1 MILLAKKGE
10 SKAPS
15 KDLLKGIFPDKFTLI
30 GKGDKKDGKKNDN
43 KGDKKGDNKI
53 VTSYAKYITPHLLH
67 HYDSFAISMIL
78 SKATLNVSDFIYY
91 STYGDYRIDVD
102 ASGKLSFRYEAIS
115 DIGARNPSSSSF
127 QNPLIRPH
135 QPDRL
140 YGVYKRT
147 EGATPREDTL
157 AWNVEEIKALTQE
170 LNTGSAGT
178 RLMLPSIGTMVMMT
192 YGYANINAPL
202 NKLVK
207 RLIVKLDNLMSDV
220 TYNGAKFDIFDY
232 LAEAMTA
239 DNFRVLHPAFDPAKP
254 DAINDFRD
262 QCKQEEIDNGIE
274 AAAEMFANK
283 LIKDEVAQFVLGD
296 LVEFKEKASIPV
308 PLAGEIGGLYP
319 TQDPRDITYRIAGF
333 KLDNKKYVYTLELVD
348 TGDVTT
354 KEASQSI
361 LKPISEPT
369 RELQKKK
376 DKFYAKPSAP
386 EMVAYSRLIDQMFA
400 LHSYALLA
408 QDSGGNKKLNTGY
421 ISPVINPNKKK
432 EQIVKDFPMM
442 GHPNANRPYGAVDVC
457 PQKASLGNSLNMT
470 LAMMRLKYTDMC
482 LKAQR
487 EGAADKRV
495 LDEFYNENLTVKEIK
510 WLAHTLSD
518 EAKIITREPE
528 KTNLL
533 TQLSYTPTGASEGVQ
548 LYGEANRR
556 TIFYYIDIPM
566 LKEVMLE
573 YIYAFNELTVKAAYS
588 LDSNQKEGTVAKAL
602 WGSIKRRTEKL
613 FESAEVVPHKFFSG
627 LFQSVNQVINTGELT
642 SFDPYP
648 PTWSD
653 TNILSQ
659 LTLDPSETTTLP
671 VEEYAAKLAEYIDY
685 LYLRYSGRPRIAA
698 AILTAIEGY
707 KIKESTEYDKLRNGF
722 IDMIE
727 EHNKKSQLK
736 TTSYTLPVYL
746 LILSIMRAELQVP
759 LELRKDYI
767 VAGYEEQ
774 AQKDKLKQSLDD
786 PNRDRR
792 KIVAFPPEHPMYTP
806 PLQEEPKEAEKQD
819 VPGEIR
825 TYSARPRDLIA
836 FEQSAEANKEY
847 EVTLSNNVGEDAVFI
862 VTRDELGNLGSVRV
876 KERGS
881 NYTIGPITITGDQ
894 LGGVTPSGDLDID
907 VLTVS
912 N

>member
-1 MILLAKKGE
+1 MSLAKKGE
-10 SKAPS
+10 SKAPP

-30 GKGDKKDGKKNDN
+30 GKGDGKKDGQKD
-43 KGDKKGDNKI
+43 DKKGDNKI

-67 HYDSFAISMIL
+67 HYDSFAISMTF
-78 SKATLNVSDFIYY
+78 SGATPNVSDFIYY
-91 STYGDYRIDVD
+91 STYGDYRMNVD
-102 ASGKLSFRYEAIS
+102 ASGKLSFRYEAITS
-115 DIGARNPSSSSF
+115 IGTRNPSSSSF
-127 QNPLIRPH
+127 QNPLIRPS

-140 YGVYKRT
+140 YGVYQRT
-147 EGATPREDTL
+147 EQVPPTRDELKWT
-157 AWNVEEIKALTQE
+157 VEEIKALTQE

-178 RLMLPSIGTMVMMT
+178 RLMLPSIGTMMMMT

-220 TYNGAKFDIFDY
+220 TYNGAPFDIFDY
-232 LAEAMTA
+232 LAEAMNH
-239 DNFRVLHPAFDPAKP
+239 DNLVALHPAIVLPPTPPAVLSP
-254 DAINDFRD
+254 GTIDIASLTS
-262 QCKQEEIDNGIE
+262 QCKQEVIDNGIE
-274 AAAEMFANK
+274 AAAEMFANR
-283 LIKDEVAQFVLGD
+283 LITDEVSQFVVGD
-296 LVEFKEKASIPV
+296 EVEFKEKASIPND
-308 PLAGEIGGLYP
+308 LHDDISMLYP
-319 TQDPRDITYRIAGF
+319 SQDPKDLVYVITVAP
-333 KLDNKKYVYTLELVD
+333 KLINNKYVYKLTLKDDLSL
-348 TGDVTT
+348 TT
-354 KEASQSI
+354 TEEASQSI
-361 LKPISEPT
+361 LQPVSEPS

-376 DKFYAKPSAP
+376 EKFYAKPSAP
-386 EMVAYSRLIDQMFA
+386 EMVAYSRLIDQFFA
-400 LHSYALLA
+400 LHTYALFA
-408 QDSGGNKKLNTGY
+408 QDNGRTKKLNTGY
-421 ISPVINPNKKK
+421 ISPVINPSKKK
-432 EQIVKDFPMM
+432 EQVIKDFPMM
-442 GHPNANRPYGAVDVC
+442 GHPNANTPYTAEDVC

-482 LKAQR
+482 LTAQR
-487 EGAADKRV
+487 DGAADKRV

-510 WLAHTLSD
+510 WLAYTLSD

-573 YIYAFNELTVKAAYS
+573 YIYAFNELTVRAAYS

-602 WGSIKRRTEKL
+602 WGSIKRRTEKV
-613 FESAEVVPHKFFSG
+613 FESAEVVPYKFFSG

-671 VEEYAAKLAEYIDY
+671 VEEYTAKLAEYIDY

-707 KIKESTEYDKLRNGF
+707 KIKESTEYDKLRTGF

-736 TTSYTLPVYL
+736 TTEYTLPVYL
-746 LILSIMRAELQVP
+746 LVLSIMRAELQVP
-759 LELRKDYI
+759 LELRQDYI
-767 VAGYEEQ
+767 VAGYEDQ
-774 AQKDKLKQSLDD
+774 AQKEKLKQSLDD

-806 PLQEEPKEAEKQD
+806 PASDTAKGRILTLSRLPGMAAEPNLTDVELTAEPVEFGEYTRPILLVSTD
-819 VPGEIR
+819 GSGEI
-825 TYSARPRDLIA
+825 SD
-836 FEQSAEANKEY
+836 
-847 EVTLSNNVGEDAVFI
+847 
-862 VTRDELGNLGSVRV
+862 
-876 KERGS
+876 
-881 NYTIGPITITGDQ
+881 ITIKDGGANWQTGDQ
-894 LGGVTPSGDLDID
+894 LTIELPDPSG
-907 VLTVS
+907 VGTVTRTLTVGRVTV
-912 N
+912 

>member
-1 MILLAKKGE
+1 MILLDKKKGE

-15 KDLLKGIFPDKFTLI
+15 KDLLKGIFPDNFTLI
-30 GKGDKKDGKKNDN
+30 GKGDGKKDGN
-43 KGDKKGDNKI
+43 KDDKKGDNKI

-67 HYDSFAISMIL
+67 HYDSFAISMIS
-78 SKATLNVSDFIYY
+78 SKDTLNVSDFIYY
-91 STYGDYRIDVD
+91 STYGDYRMDVD

-115 DIGARNPSSSSF
+115 DIGTRNPSSSSF
-127 QNPLIRPH
+127 QNPLIRPS
-135 QPDRL
+135 QPDHL

-147 EGATPREDTL
+147 DGPTFLT
-157 AWNVEEIKALTQE
+157 WNIEEIKALTQE

-178 RLMLPSIGTMVMMT
+178 RLMLPSIGTMMMMT

-207 RLIVKLDNLMSDV
+207 RLIVKLDSLMSDV
-220 TYNGAKFDIFDY
+220 TYNGAPFDIFDY
-232 LAEAMTA
+232 LAEAMIA
-239 DNFRVLHPAFDPAKP
+239 DDFVTLLRAEFGAIIEINNFRDG
-254 DAINDFRD
+254 
-262 QCKQEEIDNGIE
+262 CKQEAIDNGIE

-283 LIKDEVAQFVLGD
+283 LIKDEVSQFVVGD

-308 PLAGEIGGLYP
+308 LLEGEISALYS
-319 TQDPRDITYRIAGF
+319 TQDPRDITYRISDLG
-333 KLDNKKYVYTLELVD
+333 LDNNKKYVYELELVD
-348 TGDVTT
+348 TGDVVPNE
-354 KEASQSI
+354 KASQSI
-361 LKPISEPT
+361 LKPVSEPT

-376 DKFYAKPSAP
+376 EKFYAKPSAP
-386 EMVAYSRLIDQMFA
+386 EMVAYSRLMDQFFA

-408 QDSGGNKKLNTGY
+408 QDNGGTKKLNTGY
-421 ISPVINPNKKK
+421 ISPVINPSKKK
-432 EQIVKDFPMM
+432 EQIVKDFRMM
-442 GHPNANRPYGAVDVC
+442 GHPNANNTPYTAEDVC

-482 LKAQR
+482 LTAQR
-487 EGAADKRV
+487 DGAADKRV

-510 WLAHTLSD
+510 WLAYTLSD

-573 YIYAFNELTVKAAYS
+573 YIYAFNELTVRAAYS

-613 FESAEVVPHKFFSG
+613 FESAEVVPYKFFSG
-627 LFQSVNQVINTGELT
+627 LFQSVNQVISTGELT

-707 KIKESTEYDKLRNGF
+707 KIKESTEYDKLRTGF

-736 TTSYTLPVYL
+736 TTDYTLPVYL
-746 LILSIMRAELQVP
+746 LVLSIMRAELQVP
-759 LELRKDYI
+759 LELRQDYI

-774 AQKDKLKQSLDD
+774 AQKEKLKQSLDD

-806 PLQEEPKEAEKQD
+806 PAETPPPAPP
-819 VPGEIR
+819 VVLPGAIR
-825 TYSARPRDLIA
+825 TYRITATSNVADG
-836 FEQSAEANKEY
+836 EY
-847 EVTLSNNVGEDAVFI
+847 DVTLI
-862 VTRDELGNLGSVRV
+862 
-876 KERGS
+876 
-881 NYTIGPITITGDQ
+881 PTGAIS
-894 LGGVTPSGDLDID
+894 GVTPAAMKVTFAGGTVTSSSITDGGGGYTAGDTINITNDPLVQNSALLPAILNIE

-912 N
+912 D

>member
-1 MILLAKKGE
+1 MSLAKKGE
-10 SKAPS
+10 SKAPP

-30 GKGDKKDGKKNDN
+30 GKGDGKGDGKKDGN
-43 KGDKKGDNKI
+43 KDDKKGDNKI

-67 HYDSFAISMIL
+67 HYDSFAISTIS

-91 STYGDYRIDVD
+91 STYGDYRMSVD
-102 ASGKLSFRYEAIS
+102 ASGKLSFRYEAITS
-115 DIGARNPSSSSF
+115 IGTRNPSSSSF

-147 EGATPREDTL
+147 EKATSKDDEL
-157 AWNVEEIKALTQE
+157 EWNIEEIKALTQE

-202 NKLVK
+202 NKLVR

-220 TYNGAKFDIFDY
+220 TYNGAPFDIFVY
-232 LAEAMTA
+232 LAEAM
-239 DNFRVLHPAFDPAKP
+239 DNDDFATLHPEFSAAN
-254 DAINDFRD
+254 AINDFRD
-262 QCKQEEIDNGIE
+262 QCKKEVIDNGIE

-283 LIKDEVAQFVLGD
+283 VIKDEVSQFVVGD
-296 LVEFKEKASIPV
+296 LVEFKEKASIP
-308 PLAGEIGGLYP
+308 PALDGEIRTLYP
-319 TQDPRDITYRIAGF
+319 TQDPKDITYRIADLR
-333 KLDNKKYVYTLELVD
+333 LDNNKKYVYELELAD
-348 TGDVTT
+348 TGVRVPNE
-354 KEASQSI
+354 EASQSI
-361 LKPISEPT
+361 LQPVSEPT

-376 DKFYAKPSAP
+376 DKFYAKPAAR
-386 EMVAYSRLIDQMFA
+386 EMVAYSRLIDQIFA
-400 LHSYALLA
+400 LHSYALLV
-408 QDSGGNKKLNTGY
+408 QDSGAKKLNTGY
-421 ISPVINPNKKK
+421 ISPVINPSKKK
-432 EQIVKDFPMM
+432 EQIFKDFPMM
-442 GHPNANRPYGAVDVC
+442 GHPNANTPYTAEAVC

-470 LAMMRLKYTDMC
+470 LAIMRLKYTDMC
-482 LKAQR
+482 LTAQR

-510 WLAHTLSD
+510 WLAYTLSD

-528 KTNLL
+528 KNNLL

-573 YIYAFNELTVKAAYS
+573 YIYAFNELTVRAAYS

-613 FESAEVVPHKFFSG
+613 FESAEVVPYKFFSG

-685 LYLRYSGRPRIAA
+685 LYLRYGGRPRIAA

-707 KIKESTEYDKLRNGF
+707 KIKESAEYDKLRTGF

-759 LELRKDYI
+759 LELRKDYV

-774 AQKDKLKQSLDD
+774 AQKEKLKQSLDD

-792 KIVAFPPEHPMYTP
+792 KIVAFPPEHPMYVP
-806 PLQEEPKEAEKQD
+806 PPPSPPPKPP
-819 VPGEIR
+819 VVLPGAIR
-825 TYSARPRDLIA
+825 TYRITATDNVA
-836 FEQSAEANKEY
+836 DGEY
-847 EVTLSNNVGEDAVFI
+847 DIPLTPTPAVI
-862 VTRDELGNLGSVRV
+862 
-876 KERGS
+876 
-881 NYTIGPITITGDQ
+881 
-894 LGGVTPSGDLDID
+894 GGVTPATLKVTFESGAVTSSSITDGGGGFTAGDSIIITNDPLLQDSM
-907 VLTVS
+907 VLPATLELTVRSVS